1 MATQRFLQ
9 LTFGILLVVVLIAS
23 NCYRVAEF
31 MAAKI
36 EQDFKIKFDGEPNS
50 IDAAT
55 LGHSLVNITSII
67 KEVNDS
73 LKIGAPVEI
82 KVKAH
87 GEGSFVVHLALL
99 PTEVGQLLTPDV
111 LKTAGA
117 AIGVIITT
125 VAGVFKIRKL
135 LKGRPPKEVQQR
147 DNGVVI
153 HGDNARLVV
162 DQRTYEVYFG
172 NPKVSEALSK
182 TFKTL
187 DSDPQ
192 VAGFEILDEK
202 EQPLFDA
209 TREDF
214 SPMAL
219 KGDVPLPETRAVVV
233 SAYLHIV
240 KPSFERG
247 LKWEVVY
254 NGNRITVAM
263 NDEDFLGHIDRGE
276 RFAKGDGLDVGL
288 RIEQVLDPN
297 IHTYLNKG
305 YSVEKVLRHV
315 PRPEQPRLRFGEEDP
330 EQLHRTEELDLGPSG
345 GHYFAE
351 GDLLGLLTGRSSEG
365 WASAKEDYSS
375 EDDEGDAPSRRE
387 RRK

>member
-1 MATQRFLQ
+1 MATSRFLQ
-9 LTFGILLVVVLIAS
+9 FRFGLLLVVVLIAS

-31 MAAKI
+31 MASKN
-36 EQDFKIKFDGEPNS
+36 EQEFKIKFDGEPNS

-67 KEVNDS
+67 KEVNDG

-99 PTEVGQLLTPDV
+99 PTEIGQLLTPDV

-125 VAGVFKIRKL
+125 VAGIFKIRKL
-135 LKGRPPKEVQQR
+135 LKGTPPKEVQQTA
-147 DNGVVI
+147 NGGVLIV
-153 HGDNARLVV
+153 GDNARLVV

-172 NPKVSEALSK
+172 NPKVSEALSR

-192 VAGFEILDEK
+192 VTGFEILDEK
-202 EQPLFDA
+202 EQALFDVK
-209 TREDF
+209 REDF

-219 KGDVPLPETRAVVV
+219 KGDVPLPETRSIAVPV
-233 SAYLHIV
+233 YLHIV

-247 LKWEVVY
+247 LKWEVVF
-254 NGNRITVAM
+254 NGNRINVAM
-263 NDEDFLGHIDRGE
+263 NDDGFLERIDHGE
-276 RFAKGDGLDVGL
+276 RFAKGDGLDVEL

-297 IHTYLNKG
+297 IRTYLNKS
-305 YSVEKVLRHV
+305 YTVERVTRHV
-315 PRPEQPRLRFGEEDP
+315 PRVEQPRLSFGEEV
-330 EQLHRTEELDLGPSG
+330 
-345 GHYFAE
+345 
-351 GDLLGLLTGRSSEG
+351 LTGLTKEEMERIARDFDTDIRGYLEGGQDSSVLSSET
-365 WASAKEDYSS
+365 SS
-375 EDDEGDAPSRRE
+375 NQQKDSETPPKPNQSE
-387 RRK
+387 